1 LFGWLRRRRTA
12 EGLVDVC
19 SGFDGNAVLIAS
31 SEQPIVYGGIRRTLE
46 NAKLVEAK
54 MNLKKAIKLSVMVKQ
69 GIEYPDDFMDFQ
81 DYLDAYYYVPYVARA
96 IDVKQFMIWQMGYD
110 LESTDESS
118 KRRVEEFLRDI
129 EADTVIREGTL
140 YALIFGNMY
149 WRVERKADSVRLI
162 PLDPMRVGIRLDSS
176 KELIE
181 RYVYTD
187 RQNRTREYKPSEVI
201 HLKFNAEPWSLFGV
215 STLRRVLPTVKQLL
229 FMEEKL
235 PWIARRRADPLLEIQ
250 IGGPDMPID
259 KARFNRIKN
268 QIKNRKPGEDI
279 YHDGILKI
287 QEVYKSPGIGGTR
300 QTIEPLLKHFQ
311 DNLVA
316 GLGVPEPALGFGR
329 TTTQATAEYQER
341 ILEAEVRAYQRAIK
355 RMHENRLFK
364 LVRTSSPVKLVWRP
378 LKAEDVYQLSKKLMD
393 EIEHG
398 VVSPAYARQRLGYPD
413 EAGRDAVIDQRLV
426 PVGGGK

>member
-1 LFGWLRRRRTA
+1 LFKWLRRRKA
-12 EGLVDVC
+12 VEGLAEADVGL
-19 SGFDGNAVLIAS
+19 SEGAVLIAS
-31 SEQPIVYGGIRRTLE
+31 SEQPFTYSGIRKTLAD
-46 NAKLVEAK
+46 AKLIEAK
-54 MNLKKAIKLSVMVKQ
+54 LSLKRAVKLPVLMKPGV
-69 GIEYPDDFMDFQ
+69 EYPDDFGDFQ

-96 IDVKQFMIWQMGYD
+96 VDVKQFMIWQMGYD
-110 LESTDESS
+110 LESTDEGS
-118 KRRVEEFLRDI
+118 RRHVEGFLREI
-129 EADTVIREGTL
+129 QADTVIRDGTL

-149 WRVERKADSVRLI
+149 WYVERKRDSVKLI
-162 PLDPMRVGIRLDSS
+162 PLDPSRVGVRLDSR
-176 KELIE
+176 KEKIE
-181 RYVYTD
+181 RYIYTD
-187 RQNRTREYKPSEVI
+187 KKNRTHEYKSDEVI

-215 STLRRVLPTVKQLL
+215 STLRRVLPTVKQIL

-250 IGGPDMPID
+250 IGGPDMPVD
-259 KARFNRIKN
+259 RARFSRIKN

-287 QEVYKSPGIGGTR
+287 QEVYKSPGMGGSR
-300 QTIEPLLKHFQ
+300 QTLEPLLRHFQ

-341 ILEAEVRAYQRAIK
+341 VLEAEVRAYQRAVK
-355 RMHENRLFK
+355 RMHENQLFK
-364 LVRTSSPVKLVWRP
+364 LVRTRSPVKLVWRS

-413 EAGRDAVIDQRLV
+413 EAGKGAVIDQRLV
-426 PVGGGK
+426 PAGGEE

>member
-1 LFGWLRRRRTA
+1 MFGWLKRRRRV
-12 EGLVDVC
+12 EGLVEVD
-19 SGFDGNAVLIAS
+19 SWSAGNAVLIAS
-31 SEQPIVYGGIRRTLE
+31 SEQSITYGCIRRTLE
-46 NAKLVEAK
+46 DAKLIEAK
-54 MNLKKAIKLSVMVKQ
+54 SNLKRAMRFPVLTRA
-69 GIEYPDDFMDFQ
+69 GIEYPDDLMDFQ

-96 IDVKQFMIWQMGYD
+96 IDVKQFMIWQAGYD
-110 LESTDESS
+110 LEAADEAS
-118 KRRVEEFLRDI
+118 KRRVEEFLREV
-129 EADTVIREGTL
+129 EADTVIRDGTL

-149 WRVERKADSVRLI
+149 WRVDKKGDSVKLT
-162 PLDPMRVGIRLDSS
+162 PLDPMRVGIRLDSE
-176 KELIE
+176 KEHVE

-187 RQNRTREYKPSEVI
+187 RQNRTREYRPNEVI

-215 STLRRVLPTVKQLL
+215 STLRRVLPTVKQIL

-250 IGGPDMPID
+250 IGGPEMPVD
-259 KARFNRIKN
+259 RAKFNRIKS

-287 QEVYKSPGIGGTR
+287 QEVYKGPGMGGTR
-300 QTIEPLLKHFQ
+300 QTIEPLLRHFQ

-355 RMHENRLFK
+355 RMHENQLFK
-364 LVRTSSPVKLVWRP
+364 LIRTRSPVKLVWRP

-426 PVGGGK
+426 PVGGDG

>member
-1 LFGWLRRRRTA
+1 LFGWLKRRKA
-12 EGLVDVC
+12 VEGLVEVD
-19 SGFDGNAVLIAS
+19 SGFREGGILIAS
-31 SEQPIVYGGIRRTLE
+31 SEHPIAYGGIRKTLAD
-46 NAKLVEAK
+46 AKLIEAK
-54 MNLKKAIKLSVMVKQ
+54 VNLKKAVRLPVLMKPDV
-69 GIEYPDDFMDFQ
+69 EYPEDFMDFQ

-110 LESTDESS
+110 LESTDEGS

-149 WRVERKADSVRLI
+149 WRVERKADSARLI
-162 PLDPMRVGIRLDSS
+162 PLDPMRVGIRLDSR
-176 KELIE
+176 KERIE

-187 RQNRTREYKPSEVI
+187 RQNRTHEYKPREVI

-364 LVRTSSPVKLVWRP
+364 LVRTRSPVKLVWRP

>member
-1 LFGWLRRRRTA
+1 MFGWLKRRKA
-12 EGLVDVC
+12 VEGLVEVD
-19 SGFDGNAVLIAS
+19 SGFREGGILIAS
-31 SEQPIVYGGIRRTLE
+31 SEHPIAYGGIRKTLAD
-46 NAKLVEAK
+46 AKLIEAK
-54 MNLKKAIKLSVMVKQ
+54 VNLKKAVRLPVLMKPDV
-69 GIEYPDDFMDFQ
+69 EYPEDFMDFQ

-110 LESTDESS
+110 LESTDEGS

-149 WRVERKADSVRLI
+149 WRVERKADSVKLI

-176 KELIE
+176 KERVE

-187 RQNRTREYKPSEVI
+187 RQNRTHEYKPSEVI

-250 IGGPDMPID
+250 IGGPDTPVD
-259 KARFNRIKN
+259 RARFNRIKN

-364 LVRTSSPVKLVWRP
+364 LVRTRSPVKLVWRP